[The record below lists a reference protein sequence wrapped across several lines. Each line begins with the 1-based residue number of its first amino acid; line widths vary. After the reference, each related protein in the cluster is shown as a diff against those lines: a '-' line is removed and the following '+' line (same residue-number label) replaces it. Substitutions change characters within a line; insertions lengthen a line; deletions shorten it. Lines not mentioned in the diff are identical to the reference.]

1 MNCVKCGKE
10 TTENNVF
17 CPDCLA
23 QMADYPVKPGTPV
36 TIPDQGAVRRPQPR
50 KVRAPEPED
59 VIRRQKKLIRLLF
72 VSVAILLI
80 AWALTTA
87 MVIRMLMEDDST
99 PIGQNFGFT
108 TMDTG
113 ETG

>member
-36 TIPDQGAVRRPQPR
+36 TIPDHGAVRRPQHR

-59 VIRRQKKLIRLLF
+59 VIRRQKKLIRLLA
-72 VSVAILLI
+72 VSAAVLFI
-80 AWALTTA
+80 AWVLTTVMA
-87 MVIRMLMEDDST
+87 VRMLMEKDHA

-108 TMDTG
+108 TNHTG
-113 ETG
+113 G

>member
-1 MNCVKCGKE
+1 MNCVKCGKD

-17 CPDCLA
+17 CPECLA

-36 TIPDQGAVRRPQPR
+36 QIPIHNPVRRPSTR
-50 KVRAPEPED
+50 KFRAPEPEV
-59 VIRRQKKLIRLLF
+59 VIRRQKKIIRLLAVGVTVLF
-72 VSVAILLI
+72 I

-87 MVIRMLMEDDST
+87 MVVRMLLEEEGT

-108 TMDTG
+108 TIGQT
-113 ETG
+113 EN